1 MNLAIFDID
10 GTLTET
16 DQVDEICFVQAL
28 ADAHGITG
36 ISTNWAGYPHTTDSA
51 ITSYVFQER
60 FNRVPEEIELLKF
73 KTRFVSLLEDYCVKN
88 PALFAEI
95 VGASYIL
102 RRLNQELEWR
112 VAIASGS
119 WRVSAELKLRAAG
132 IEDNDFPAAFAD
144 DGLSREE
151 ILKSA
156 VLRAQLNYQQS
167 HFTRIVSVGDGLW
180 DVRTAR
186 NLRFA
191 FLGIGSEERR
201 KTLRRAG
208 VTHVLKDF
216 ANYAEVIRCLAEADV
231 PQTESPV

>member
-1 MNLAIFDID
+1 M
-10 GTLTET
+10 
-16 DQVDEICFVQAL
+16 
-28 ADAHGITG
+28 
-36 ISTNWAGYPHTTDSA
+36 
-51 ITSYVFQER
+51 
-60 FNRVPEEIELLKF
+60 
-73 KTRFVSLLEDYCVKN
+73 
-88 PALFAEI
+88 
-95 VGASYIL
+95 L

-119 WRVSAELKLRAAG
+119 WRVSAELKLRVAG
-132 IEDNDFPAAFAD
+132 IEGDDFPAAFAD

-156 VLRAQLNYQQS
+156 VLRAQLSYQQG

-191 FLGIGSEERR
+191 FLGIGGEERR
-201 KTLRRAG
+201 KTLHRAG
-208 VTHVLKDF
+208 AKHVIRDF